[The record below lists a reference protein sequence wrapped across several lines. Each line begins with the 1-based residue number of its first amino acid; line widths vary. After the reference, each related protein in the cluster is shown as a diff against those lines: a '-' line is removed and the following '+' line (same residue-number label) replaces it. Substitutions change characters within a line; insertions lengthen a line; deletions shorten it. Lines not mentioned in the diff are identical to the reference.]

1 MEKVKRYALRDGWM
15 IEIANGPI
23 VHHEDYAAL
32 QQKLD
37 ALEPKPETPSPLKVE
52 LPEVEKW
59 RSMDQVRAQMAYRVL
74 VEKALKADGFE
85 VKS

>member
-1 MEKVKRYALRDGWM
+1 MVKRYDVFTQDLYPSPDG
-15 IEIANGPI
+15 EF
-23 VHHEDYAAL
+23 VSFEDYAAL

-59 RSMDQVRAQMAYRVL
+59 RSMDQVRAQMAYREL
-74 VEKALKADGFE
+74 VEKALAADGFE